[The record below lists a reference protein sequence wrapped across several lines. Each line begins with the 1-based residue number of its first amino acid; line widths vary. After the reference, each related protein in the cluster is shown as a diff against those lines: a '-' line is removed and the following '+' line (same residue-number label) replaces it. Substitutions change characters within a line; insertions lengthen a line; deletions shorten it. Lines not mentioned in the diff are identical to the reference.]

1 MQDHQ
6 STQDIKNC
14 PICGSA
20 LEIDGD
26 EYVCKNSGCHYT
38 ASAAADSRG
47 KWLLT
52 IAANKTYWQE
62 RYFNELPTFIAHEY
76 YRLRLM
82 ALYPNVFCMVYQI
95 KDVCEVLLKLP
106 VLCAAAYLKEVKGD
120 DSVGAKLIR
129 KKMSLGDWVEICSEL
144 TGVYDGNPNYELP
157 DFLSRI
163 LSRAM
168 PLCGSNLLQ
177 QGRNDYIG
185 HGALGFDDNKQYRD
199 FSREL
204 MKSVSGYLKD
214 TFDDYGKM
222 IIKVGDRTLR
232 GRDYPTYL
240 DPDAQPV
247 LVMEDREIPLDPF
260 IVNKPGEG
268 LLFFDHYIPD
278 NSARTAFGL
287 DYMIGGGRKRF
298 LAPYYLEI
306 YNRYYKN
313 TVNSQPDDAKASVD
327 ESTMDQQVEELLH
340 SLNTAEN
347 FVRPDYIIQWI
358 NGWHRDA
365 KGSIH
370 LLTMDRGMGKTSL
383 SYALASKKVKEL
395 SDTMVVAYYCGS
407 SQIQR
412 DYISGINR
420 ALATGIVEMQA
431 GTFKNLKPDAEDKP
445 GNMLE
450 SLTYFRDRHIHH
462 QHGSKLMLIIDG
474 LDELPVEC
482 AGLFDYI
489 PDSHDIPDNVYL
501 LLTSRN
507 AENESLPA
515 HVVSGLAKLAPADSM
530 TVRANAKD
538 DDDEASKANRELLRK
553 YVRNNI
559 RLPAKNEKGYR
570 KPKPEESETFL
581 KRSGNT
587 FLNLKLY
594 EKLAES
600 GILVSE
606 LPELDDRALFE
617 RYLREIR
624 KYYGNKLFDEAMTM
638 LYAIVTAEEPL
649 TAQEVAWLSGEEHVT
664 LKQMTFMKDFG
675 ALLKTVRAR
684 EDNNVHGQ
692 TGHITNTRGP
702 LISASSQRYRDFIKE
717 MFPEKRQQQA
727 ALFTDRI
734 LHTGVEQYK
743 DVQGNYI
750 LPDGLIYIAAYLPAV
765 TEDISEM
772 VMERVCDD
780 IDRCI
785 LNSIEP
791 HVLMRR
797 AVMGEKWSFL
807 CGKKKWYK
815 QQINFINN
823 AGNSYSTM
831 CEYSKSLEWKE
842 QCVNLC
848 KQYISSEFISDLNL
862 LARAY
867 INRGVSFRIIGE
879 YDRALYDYCYGISI
893 RETLY
898 TNDRLQNINDLASAY
913 MNRGIIYRYKEQY
926 QNALDDYDKCLEI
939 RMNLHK
945 QGQLKHVN
953 DIAKVYLNRGMTY
966 RVTGQYTNAIKDYDD
981 CIEIR
986 EKLVKNG
993 KMFIIKSLAKTYRN
1007 RGVVFDDMS
1016 EFSKALNDFN
1026 SCIHIMEKLVREDKL
1041 FDYNDLAKSYMNRG
1055 ITYRV
1060 TGNYTEALNDY
1071 NTSIN
1076 IMEDLKK
1083 QGRLFEPDFL
1093 ARTYMYRGLIYDDYG
1108 EYNQALKNY
1117 DASISIW
1124 ERLKNKKKIQYQ
1136 LSLSTVYLNRG
1147 VTYQETNDYSN
1158 ALLDYDKCLHIRNK
1172 LYQEGHIYDI
1182 GFFLGAVINNKSILI
1197 ETGLKDPNGALAFLE
1212 SFIPFFQ
1219 SDKNPS
1225 YSTNQVLKML
1235 LFQFNHLIEN
1245 KDAFMAKKH
1254 SKAYLPMDIE
1264 CINGGCLI
1272 KEEKYRLKI

>member
-1 MQDHQ
+1 MQDNQ
-6 STQDIKNC
+6 STQEIRQC
-14 PICGSA
+14 PVCGNA

-26 EYVCKNSGCHYT
+26 EYVCTNAGCHYT
-38 ASAAADSRG
+38 ASVAADSRG

-129 KKMSLGDWVEICSEL
+129 KKMSLGDWVEICGEL
-144 TGVYDGNPNYELP
+144 TGVYDGKPNYELP
-157 DFLSRI
+157 DCLSRI
-163 LSRAM
+163 LSRTM

-199 FSREL
+199 FSRDL

-222 IIKVGDRTLR
+222 TIKVGDRTLR
-232 GRDYPTYL
+232 GRDYPSHL
-240 DPDAQPV
+240 DPEAQPV
-247 LVMEDREIPLDPF
+247 LVMENRDIPLDPF

-268 LLFFDHYIPD
+268 LLFFDHYVPD
-278 NSARTAFGL
+278 NAARTAFGL

-327 ESTMDQQVEELLH
+327 ESTMDQQVEELLR

-347 FVRPDYIIQWI
+347 FVRPEYIIQWI

-420 ALATGIVEMQA
+420 ALATGIVEMQE
-431 GTFKNLKPDAEDKP
+431 GTFINLKSDAEDKP
-445 GNMLE
+445 GNMLA
-450 SLTYFRDRHIHH
+450 SLTYFRDRHLHH
-462 QHGSKLMLIIDG
+462 QHGSKLLLIIDG
-474 LDELPVEC
+474 LDELPLEC
-482 AGLFDYI
+482 AGLFDYL

-530 TVRANAKD
+530 TVRANAD
-538 DDDEASKANRELLRK
+538 DEHDEASKANRELLRK

-570 KPKPEESETFL
+570 KPKPEETETLL

-587 FLNLKLY
+587 FLHLKLY

-600 GILVSE
+600 GIPVSE
-606 LPELDDRALFE
+606 LPELDDKALFE

-624 KYYGNKLFDEAMTM
+624 KYYGDKLFDEAMTM
-638 LYAIVTAEEPL
+638 LYAIVTAEDPL

-684 EDNNVHGQ
+684 EDEKSSEGQ
-692 TGHITNTRGP
+692 AMQHPNTRGS
-702 LISASSQRYRDFIKE
+702 LISAASQRYKEFMKE
-717 MFPEKRQQQA
+717 MFPEKQRAQA

-734 LHTGVEQYK
+734 LHTDVEQYK
-743 DVQGNYI
+743 DAQGNYS
-750 LPDGLIYIAAYLPAV
+750 LPDGLIYMAAYLPAL
-765 TEDISEM
+765 TEDISEE
-772 VMERVCDD
+772 VMERVYNEIDD
-780 IDRCI
+780 CI
-785 LNSIEP
+785 LNSMETHI
-791 HVLMRR
+791 LMRR
-797 AVMGEKWSFL
+797 AVMGEKWSNL

-815 QQINFINN
+815 RQLGFINA
-823 AGNSYSTM
+823 AGISYSKM
-831 CEYSKSLEWKE
+831 CKYEKALEWKNE
-842 QCVNLC
+842 RVSLC
-848 KQYISSEFISDLNL
+848 EEYFTDKIIENKNDL
-862 LARAY
+862 ATAY
-867 INRGVSFRIIGE
+867 MNRGVT
-879 YDRALYDYCYGISI
+879 YDDMGKYEEALKDYGKCIAIRESLHEAGRLYDPNYLASAYMNRGNALGDVGRNEEALKDYGKCIAI
-893 RETLY
+893 RESLHEAGRLY
-898 TNDRLQNINDLASAY
+898 DENDLAKAYMNGGVTYRAVGKNEEALKDYGQCIAIMESLHEAGRLYDENDLASAY
-913 MNRGIIYRYKEQY
+913 MNRGVTYRAVGKYEEALKDYGKCIAIMESLHEAGRLYDWQY
-926 QNALDDYDKCLEI
+926 YLGSAWLNKGILLATGLHDTDGALEI
-939 RMNLHK
+939 WNH
-945 QGQLKHVN
+945 
-953 DIAKVYLNRGMTY
+953 
-966 RVTGQYTNAIKDYDD
+966 AINVL
-981 CIEIR
+981 EVE
-986 EKLVKNG
+986 EKLSFN
-993 KMFIIKSLAKTYRN
+993 A
-1007 RGVVFDDMS
+1007 
-1016 EFSKALNDFN
+1016 NDT
-1026 SCIHIMEKLVREDKL
+1026 L
-1041 FDYNDLAKSYMNRG
+1041 
-1055 ITYRV
+1055 
-1060 TGNYTEALNDY
+1060 
-1071 NTSIN
+1071 
-1076 IMEDLKK
+1076 
-1083 QGRLFEPDFL
+1083 
-1093 ARTYMYRGLIYDDYG
+1093 
-1108 EYNQALKNY
+1108 
-1117 DASISIW
+1117 
-1124 ERLKNKKKIQYQ
+1124 ERLRE
-1136 LSLSTVYLNRG
+1136 V
-1147 VTYQETNDYSN
+1147 
-1158 ALLDYDKCLHIRNK
+1158 RN
-1172 LYQEGHIYDI
+1172 
-1182 GFFLGAVINNKSILI
+1182 IL
-1197 ETGLKDPNGALAFLE
+1197 TGK
-1212 SFIPFFQ
+1212 
-1219 SDKNPS
+1219 
-1225 YSTNQVLKML
+1225 
-1235 LFQFNHLIEN
+1235 
-1245 KDAFMAKKH
+1245 
-1254 SKAYLPMDIE
+1254 
-1264 CINGGCLI
+1264 
-1272 KEEKYRLKI
+1272 